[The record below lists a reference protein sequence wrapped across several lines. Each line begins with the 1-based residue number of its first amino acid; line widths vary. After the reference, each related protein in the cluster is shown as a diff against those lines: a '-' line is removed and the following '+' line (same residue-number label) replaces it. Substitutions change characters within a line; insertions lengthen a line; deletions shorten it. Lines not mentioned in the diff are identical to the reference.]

1 MFSDHAVR
9 VIQHRGTCTQSPAAQ
24 HLFAD
29 AGKEHGLSS
38 YVTLNPATGKTEQEF
53 TELDDVGVTRV
64 LSRSDAAFAEWRATP
79 VSERAQL
86 LIRIAD
92 AYDARQEELAK
103 LISTEMGKP
112 MKEAVGEVQLAG
124 AIYRWYGEHGPDL
137 LEREVLDPQG
147 SEESLVQTAPIGPLV
162 GVMPWNYPYYQVARF
177 VAPNLMVGN
186 TIILKHA
193 PICAASSE
201 VMAEIVHTA
210 GVPEDAYT
218 NVFASND
225 QIADMIADPRV
236 RGISLTGS
244 ERAGA
249 SVAETAGRHL
259 KKAVLELGGSD
270 PLIVLD
276 DGDIEQTATIAARA
290 RLSNTGQ
297 ACNSPK
303 RMIVPNDKLND
314 FVSTVTQAFESAR
327 VGDPTDPSTQVGPL
341 SSIGARDTVV
351 EQVKRAIQ
359 QGATLHTGGD
369 AVEGA
374 GAFMRPAVLTGVT
387 KDMDAYSEEIFGPV
401 AVIYGVDSADEA
413 VTLANDVGFGLSGS
427 VWGSDIDRAQEIAD
441 QLEVGMAYINEH
453 GTTLPG
459 LPFGGVKRSGFGREL
474 GRWGMGE
481 FVNTRLRRTSKSK
494 K

>member
-1 MFSDHAVR
+1 MSTY
-9 VIQHRGTCTQSPAAQ
+9 VIA
-24 HLFAD
+24 
-29 AGKEHGLSS
+29 
-38 YVTLNPATGKTEQEF
+38 NPTTGKIEQEF
-53 TELDDVGVTRV
+53 DELSDGAVAGV
-64 LSRSDAAFAEWRATP
+64 LGRSDGAYASWRATTAE
-79 VSERAQL
+79 ERAQS
-86 LIRIAD
+86 LIRAAD
-92 AYDARQEELAK
+92 AYDARQDELGK

-112 MKEAVGEVQLAG
+112 IKEAVGEVQLAG
-124 AIYRWYGEHGPDL
+124 AIYRWYGEHGPEL
-137 LEREVLDPQG
+137 LKTEVLDPQG
-147 SEESLVQTAPIGPLV
+147 SEESLVQTEPIGSLV

-193 PICAASSE
+193 RICPGSAEAMSE
-201 VMAEIVHTA
+201 ILHAA
-210 GVPEDAYT
+210 GVPEDAYI

-225 QIADMIADPRV
+225 QVADMIADPRV

-249 SVAETAGRHL
+249 SVATTAARNL
-259 KKAVLELGGSD
+259 KKSVLELGGSD
-270 PLIVLD
+270 AFIVLD
-276 DGDIEQTATIAARA
+276 DGDIEHTATIAARA

-303 RMIVPNDKLND
+303 RMIVPNGKFDE

-327 VGDPTDPSTQVGPL
+327 LGDPTDPSTQVGPL
-341 SSIGARDTVV
+341 SSITARDGVV
-351 EQVKRAIQ
+351 QQVKRAVE

-369 AVEGA
+369 ALEGE

-387 KDMDAYSEEIFGPV
+387 KEMDAYAEEIFGPV
-401 AVIYGVDSADEA
+401 AVVYGVDSADEA
-413 VTLANDVGFGLSGS
+413 VELANDVGFGLSGS
-427 VWGSDIDRAQEIAD
+427 VWGSDIDRAQQIAD
-441 QLEVGMAYINEH
+441 QLEVGMAYVNEH

-481 FVNTRLRRTSKSK
+481 FVNVRLRRTSKTK

>member
-1 MFSDHAVR
+1 MATYR
-9 VIQHRGTCTQSPAAQ
+9 TT
-24 HLFAD
+24 
-29 AGKEHGLSS
+29 
-38 YVTLNPATGKTEQEF
+38 NPTTGKTEQEF
-53 TELDDVGVTRV
+53 TGLADEAVAAV
-64 LSRSDAAFAEWRATP
+64 LIRSDDAFASWRATP
-79 VSERAQL
+79 VKDRAQIL
-86 LIRIAD
+86 LRAAD
-92 AYDARQEELAK
+92 AYDARQDELAK

-112 MKEAVGEVQLAG
+112 IDEAVGEVQLAG

-137 LEREVLDPQG
+137 LNPEVLDPQG
-147 SEESLVQTAPIGPLV
+147 SEESLVQTEALGSLV
-162 GVMPWNYPYYQVARF
+162 GVMPWNYPYYQAARF

-193 PICAASSE
+193 QICAASSE
-201 VMAEIVHTA
+201 VMAEILHSA
-210 GVPEDAYT
+210 GVPQDVYM

-225 QIADMIADPRV
+225 QVAEMIADHRV
-236 RGISLTGS
+236 RGVSLTGS

-249 SVAETAGRHL
+249 SVATTAGESL

-270 PLIVLD
+270 AFIVLD
-276 DGDIEQTATIAARA
+276 DGDIENTAKIAAQA

-303 RMIVPNDKLND
+303 RMIVSNDAID
-314 FVSTVTQAFESAR
+314 QFVSTIKRAFESAQ
-327 VGDPTDPSTQVGPL
+327 VGDPTEPSTQVGPL
-341 SSIGARDTVV
+341 SSTTARDAVV
-351 EQVKRAIQ
+351 EQVNRAVE
-359 QGATLHTGGD
+359 QGATLHTGGEPLD
-369 AVEGA
+369 GD

-401 AVIYGVDSADEA
+401 AVVYGVDSSDEA
-413 VTLANDVGFGLSGS
+413 VELANDVSFGLSGS
-427 VWGSDIDRAQEIAD
+427 VWGSDIERAQQLAD
-441 QLEVGMAYINEH
+441 QLEVGMAYVNEH

-481 FVNTRLRRTSKSK
+481 FINTRLRRTSHTK

>member
-1 MFSDHAVR
+1 MSTY
-9 VIQHRGTCTQSPAAQ
+9 VIA
-24 HLFAD
+24 
-29 AGKEHGLSS
+29 
-38 YVTLNPATGKTEQEF
+38 NPTTGKIEQEF
-53 TELDDVGVTRV
+53 DELSDGAVAGV
-64 LSRSDAAFAEWRATP
+64 LGRSDGAYASWRATTAE
-79 VSERAQL
+79 ERAQS
-86 LIRIAD
+86 LIRAAD
-92 AYDARQEELAK
+92 AYDARQDELAK

-112 MKEAVGEVQLAG
+112 IKEAVGEVQLAG
-124 AIYRWYGEHGPDL
+124 AIYRWYGEHGPEL
-137 LEREVLDPQG
+137 LKTEVLDPQG
-147 SEESLVQTAPIGPLV
+147 SEESLVQTEPIGSLV

-193 PICAASSE
+193 RICPGSAEAMSE
-201 VMAEIVHTA
+201 ILHAA
-210 GVPEDAYT
+210 GVPEDAYI

-225 QIADMIADPRV
+225 QVADMIADPRV

-249 SVAETAGRHL
+249 SVATTAARNL
-259 KKAVLELGGSD
+259 KKSVLELGGSD
-270 PLIVLD
+270 AFIVLD
-276 DGDIEQTATIAARA
+276 DGDIEHTATIAARA

-303 RMIVPNDKLND
+303 RMIVPNGKFDE

-327 VGDPTDPSTQVGPL
+327 LGDPTDPSTQVGPL
-341 SSIGARDTVV
+341 SSITARDGVV
-351 EQVKRAIQ
+351 QQVKRAVE

-369 AVEGA
+369 ALEGE

-387 KDMDAYSEEIFGPV
+387 KEMDAYAEEIFGPV
-401 AVIYGVDSADEA
+401 AVVYGVDSADEA
-413 VTLANDVGFGLSGS
+413 VELANDVGFGLSGS
-427 VWGSDIDRAQEIAD
+427 VWGSDIDRAQQIAD
-441 QLEVGMAYINEH
+441 QLEVGMAYVNEH

-481 FVNTRLRRTSKSK
+481 FVNVRLRRTSKTK

>member
-1 MFSDHAVR
+1 MESD
-9 VIQHRGTCTQSPAAQ
+9 
-24 HLFAD
+24 
-29 AGKEHGLSS
+29 LSS
-38 YVTLNPATGKTEQEF
+38 YMTLNPATGETLREF
-53 TELDDVGVTRV
+53 PGLDDAAVPGV
-64 LSRSDAAFAEWRATP
+64 LSRSHGAFAGWRATE
-79 VSERAQL
+79 VGERARRL
-86 LIRIAD
+86 VRIAD
-92 AYDARQEELAK
+92 AYEARQDELAE

-112 MKEAVGEVQLAG
+112 LKEAVGEVGLAA
-124 AIYRWYGEHGPDL
+124 AIYRWYGEHGPGL
-137 LEREVLDPQG
+137 LNREVLDPQG
-147 SEESLVQTAPIGPLV
+147 ADESLVRTEAIGSLI

-193 PICAASSE
+193 SICAASSE
-201 VMAEIVHTA
+201 LMAELVHAA
-210 GVPEDAYT
+210 GVPEDAYI

-259 KKAVLELGGSD
+259 KKVVLELGGSD

-276 DGDIEQTATIAARA
+276 DGDIERTATIAARA
-290 RLSNTGQ
+290 RLSNAGQ

-303 RMIVPNDKLND
+303 RMIVPNDKVDD
-314 FVSTVTQAFESAR
+314 FVSVVTRAFEAAR
-327 VGDPTDPSTQVGPL
+327 VGDPTDESTQVGPL
-341 SSIGARDTVV
+341 SSITARDTVI
-351 EQVKRAIQ
+351 EQVERAVE
-359 QGATLHTGGD
+359 QGATLHTGGKAID
-369 AVEGA
+369 GA

-387 KDMDAYSEEIFGPV
+387 RDMDAYSEEIFGPV
-401 AVIYGVDSADEA
+401 AVIYGVDSTDEA
-413 VTLANDVGFGLSGS
+413 ITLANDVGFGLSGS

-441 QLEVGMAYINEH
+441 RLEVGMAYVNEH

-481 FVNTRLRRTSKSK
+481 FVNTRLRRTSTTK